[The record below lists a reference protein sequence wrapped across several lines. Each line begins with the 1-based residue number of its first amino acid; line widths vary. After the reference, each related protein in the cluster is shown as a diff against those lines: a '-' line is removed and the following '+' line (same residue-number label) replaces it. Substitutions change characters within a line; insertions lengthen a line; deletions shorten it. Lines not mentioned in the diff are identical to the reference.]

1 MTSPSPARVPVRSA
15 LLALLVLLAAVAVTA
30 LLTVPLHV
38 LPGARPHVDV
48 LRDFT
53 PSEVARERA
62 YHHAL
67 RPPAYLSLVVS
78 VAVAALLGLTRL
90 GSRLVGALPGHWA
103 VKAVLGTALVLA
115 LGQVATLPLDV
126 QAERVLRR
134 YGVSTQDWGG
144 WTDDLLRTLAVRAV
158 TTALVVVVVLGLA
171 RRLPRTWWAWGAL
184 ATALLVVGGSYAYPV
199 LVEPAFNR
207 FSSLP
212 AGPLRSDLLA
222 LAARDH
228 VPVRDVLVADASR
241 RTTSLNAYVSGFG
254 STRRIVVYDTLLRQ
268 ATPQEVE
275 LVVAHELGHAKR
287 QDVLHGTVLGALAGA
302 AGICALFLL
311 LSWAPLLRRAG
322 ASSAGD
328 PRVVPL
334 VLLLGTAAPLLL
346 SPVANLLSRHV
357 EARADVHSLDLTR
370 DVPTFVASERRLDLV
385 NLADLQPGR
394 LVYGLFFTHP
404 SGPERIALAREW
416 ERLRR

>member
-1 MTSPSPARVPVRSA
+1 
-15 LLALLVLLAAVAVTA
+15 
-30 LLTVPLHV
+30 
-38 LPGARPHVDV
+38 
-48 LRDFT
+48 
-53 PSEVARERA
+53 
-62 YHHAL
+62 
-67 RPPAYLSLVVS
+67 
-78 VAVAALLGLTRL
+78 
-90 GSRLVGALPGHWA
+90 
-103 VKAVLGTALVLA
+103 
-115 LGQVATLPLDV
+115 
-126 QAERVLRR
+126 
-134 YGVSTQDWGG
+134 
-144 WTDDLLRTLAVRAV
+144 
-158 TTALVVVVVLGLA
+158 
-171 RRLPRTWWAWGAL
+171 
-184 ATALLVVGGSYAYPV
+184 
-199 LVEPAFNR
+199 
-207 FSSLP
+207 
-212 AGPLRSDLLA
+212 
-222 LAARDH
+222 
-228 VPVRDVLVADASR
+228 
-241 RTTSLNAYVSGFG
+241 
-254 STRRIVVYDTLLRQ
+254 VYDTLLRQ

-416 ERLRR
+416 ERLHR